1 MTIRSSKRCGLSV
14 AIDASKNAQVSMDGI
29 PNYEMPQR
37 FVEEEFVRYM
47 DMDEICGWTTSGCTW
62 HREIWWWNSEV
73 NNAVNGKQKAWKLWK
88 NGGTK
93 EEYLKAKKAAK
104 VGVHGTEKFGG
115 GIMRLTMQ

>member
-1 MTIRSSKRCGLSV
+1 M
-14 AIDASKNAQVSMDGI
+14 
-29 PNYEMPQR
+29 
-37 FVEEEFVRYM
+37 
-47 DMDEICGWTTSGCTW
+47 
-62 HREIWWWNSEV
+62 